1 LSSEQDGETQH
12 PSPDILPNRLLSA
25 LLLRSLPNKTVGVL
39 CEMSNDVT
47 PEIQSA
53 ELSLDG
59 SDNGVSVHDKNLAL
73 KKELWERGIS
83 VVEIGATHIGECDYL
98 VVTCAPPKDTF
109 PIDRIAN

>member
-1 LSSEQDGETQH
+1 
-12 PSPDILPNRLLSA
+12 
-25 LLLRSLPNKTVGVL
+25 
-39 CEMSNDVT
+39 MSNDVT